1 MTNKRLKVEDFLQV
15 DPDSS
20 EEQRSLSLD
29 KITLPE
35 NQPRRYVD
43 PEDLAE
49 LAESI
54 RHHGVLEPILVRPL
68 GDGSYELVAGKRRY
82 LSSLLAEQIEIPVT
96 IRELSGQEA
105 LAIALIENLLREELN
120 PLEETESLLELLGLR
135 LGTSPEEAVAALYR
149 LKNAQVRG
157 NVSPQEKAQIEELF
171 AEVGKFSWE
180 SFIRTRLPLLKL
192 PDEVRWA
199 LRLGKIA
206 YTKARAI
213 AKVEDSQARKALLE
227 EAISQDLSLSQ
238 IKQQIKELTPSE
250 PPELTPEQKVENTLK
265 RLKKFKPWSNPKK
278 QKKFERLLAQ
288 LEALMSS

>member
-1 MTNKRLKVEDFLQV
+1 M
-15 DPDSS
+15 
-20 EEQRSLSLD
+20 
-29 KITLPE
+29 
-35 NQPRRYVD
+35 
-43 PEDLAE
+43 
-49 LAESI
+49 
-54 RHHGVLEPILVRPL
+54 
-68 GDGSYELVAGKRRY
+68 
-82 LSSLLAEQIEIPVT
+82 
-96 IRELSGQEA
+96 
-105 LAIALIENLLREELN
+105 
-120 PLEETESLLELLGLR
+120 ELLGLR